1 MIDWIIVSFAII
13 QSFNLLNKIILKKES
28 LQLNIKKISILGL
41 GLIGGSI
48 AKALKN
54 SALDLEIS
62 AYDKNEVLEN
72 AFSGNV
78 IDKKLESIDES
89 INSDL
94 IFLCLPVNVSL
105 KTFEELIPKLKQGTI
120 ITDVCGVKY
129 PFKKFWD
136 ESNSKGIYIGG
147 HPMAGKEKSGY
158 KNSDPLLLENAVYIL
173 TDDLSKNEELKDF
186 RKIIEALGSK
196 ILHVPAKQHDLIAAS
211 VSHLPQLLSVALV
224 NTAALKTENY
234 NFLDLAAGG
243 FRDMTR
249 IASSDFDIWE
259 PVLEK
264 NKNEILIAVEKFQ
277 YELERIKSNLKNDNL
292 PEIKKSFNDAR
303 KSRDEIPQ
311 NTKGFLSPLHDIF
324 VFVSDKPGVLSKITT
339 ELYNNNINIKDI
351 ELLKIREGAGGTFR
365 LSFESGA
372 DAETENKI
380 LTSLGYRIK

>member
-1 MIDWIIVSFAII
+1 MH
-13 QSFNLLNKIILKKES
+13 
-28 LQLNIKKISILGL
+28 IKKISILGL

-48 AKALKN
+48 AKALRN
-54 SALDLEIS
+54 SPLQLEIS
-62 AYDKNEVLEN
+62 AFDKNDILETALN
-72 AFSGNV
+72 ENV
-78 IDKKLESIDES
+78 IQKKLAD
-89 INSDL
+89 INEAADTDL
-94 IFLCLPVNVSL
+94 IFLCLPVNDSL
-105 KTFEELIPKLKQGTI
+105 KAFEEIIHKLKQGTI
-120 ITDVCGVKY
+120 ITDVCGVKF
-129 PFKKFWD
+129 PFEKIWN
-136 ESNSKGIYIGG
+136 ESKSKGIYIGG

-173 TDDLSKNEELKDF
+173 TEDLNANEDLKDF

-224 NTAALKTENY
+224 NTASLKTENY

-264 NKNEILIAVEKFQ
+264 NKYEILIAIEKFQ
-277 YELERIKSNLKNDNL
+277 YELERIKSNLKNNNL
-292 PEIKKSFNDAR
+292 QEIKILFNDAR
-303 KSRDEIPQ
+303 NSRDEIPQ

-339 ELYNNNINIKDI
+339 ELFKNNINIKDI
-351 ELLKIREGAGGTFR
+351 ELLKIREGSGGTFR

-372 DAETENKI
+372 DAVSANKI
-380 LTSLGYRIK
+380 LTSLGFIIK